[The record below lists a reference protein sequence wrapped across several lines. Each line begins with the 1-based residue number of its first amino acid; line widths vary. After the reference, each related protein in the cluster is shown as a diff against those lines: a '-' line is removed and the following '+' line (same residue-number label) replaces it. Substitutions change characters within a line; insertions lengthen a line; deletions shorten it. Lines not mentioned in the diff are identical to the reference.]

1 MKPILLPPNQFH
13 RFYKGGARID
23 ALRGEPQGEDGR
35 PEDWVGSTA
44 TSWGSD
50 TEGLSRL
57 ADGTILKEA
66 IEANPEA
73 YLGPE
78 HVAAYGADPGLL
90 VKLLDAGERL
100 PVHYHPGRAFAK
112 EHLGLRYGKTE
123 SWLILEADPGA
134 SVHVGLKEPLDAET
148 ARRWVDEQDADAML
162 HALHEVPVTGRRRDP
177 RPRRHAARD
186 RRRHPAARAAGADRP
201 LGARRVEEVRRRRR
215 HRAPRARLG
224 DRARVARPRADRPRR
239 ADHAP
244 ERPAARRRPT
254 PTSAPSGSRP
264 GDTLDQ
270 SFSIVLVTGGE
281 GTIGDVPV
289 RARQHRPDPVRR
301 RRHTDGGRRGHPLPP
316 ARPDRGG
323 DLVSPEPLLEAR
335 KIVKSF
341 GRVQALNGAN
351 FTVYPKEV
359 VALVGDNG
367 AGKSTLVKTLVGVHP
382 PDSGEILFEGKP
394 VDIHTPQ
401 QARAIGIET
410 VYQDLALA
418 AEIDPAANMFLGRE
432 IMRAGPLGKLGF
444 LDKAEMRRRSEEAFH
459 DLGVQIQDTSAPVA
473 NMSGGQRQ
481 GIAISRAVT
490 WASKVVFMDEPTA
503 ALGVVQTR
511 NVLDQI
517 KRVRDD
523 QGLAVVLI
531 SHNLPEIFEVADRIE
546 VLRLGERV
554 ARLRPSEVS
563 MEDVVSAMTG
573 ALTFHE
579 GDER

>member
-1 MKPILLPPNQFH
+1 
-13 RFYKGGARID
+13 
-23 ALRGEPQGEDGR
+23 
-35 PEDWVGSTA
+35 
-44 TSWGSD
+44 
-50 TEGLSRL
+50 
-57 ADGTILKEA
+57 
-66 IEANPEA
+66 
-73 YLGPE
+73 
-78 HVAAYGADPGLL
+78 
-90 VKLLDAGERL
+90 
-100 PVHYHPGRAFAK
+100 
-112 EHLGLRYGKTE
+112 
-123 SWLILEADPGA
+123 
-134 SVHVGLKEPLDAET
+134 
-148 ARRWVDEQDADAML
+148 
-162 HALHEVPVTGRRRDP
+162 
-177 RPRRHAARD
+177 
-186 RRRHPAARAAGADRP
+186 
-201 LGARRVEEVRRRRR
+201 
-215 HRAPRARLG
+215 
-224 DRARVARPRADRPRR
+224 
-239 ADHAP
+239 
-244 ERPAARRRPT
+244 
-254 PTSAPSGSRP
+254 
-264 GDTLDQ
+264 
-270 SFSIVLVTGGE
+270 
-281 GTIGDVPV
+281 
-289 RARQHRPDPVRR
+289 
-301 RRHTDGGRRGHPLPP
+301 
-316 ARPDRGG
+316 
-323 DLVSPEPLLEAR
+323 VSPEPLLEAR

-351 FTVYPKEV
+351 FTVYPREV

-382 PDSGEILFEGKP
+382 PDSGEVLFEGAP
-394 VDIHTPQ
+394 VEIHTPQ

-432 IMRAGPLGKLGF
+432 ITRGGPLGKLGF
-444 LDKAEMRRRSEEAFH
+444 LDKAEMRRRSEEAFR

-554 ARLRPSEVS
+554 ARLRPNEVS

-579 GDER
+579 EDER